1 MNRTLIAVM
10 GGAFGFALA
19 EIGCWYF
26 SVRDEPVILLLIHLP
41 MVLGFSIIS
50 YGVFARSKE
59 QDEESSL
66 EADSQ
71 LMNGWEAKHAA
82 DEAYKRRNADR
93 FEGVGNKLHQLPRP
107 YGEMYG
113 IERTTFQLYC
123 FIGQLF
129 RFAFILGILYGLLTI
144 LLPDNVMNIRIAD
157 WTLKIIFGLI
167 AAVPVVT
174 GMAYW
179 AGNIPEVLDT
189 HNFGDNPFTVY
200 WGIAAPL
207 SLLWVASKVL

>member
-1 MNRTLIAVM
+1 MHGALIAIT
-10 GGAFGFALA
+10 GGAFGFTLA

-59 QDEESSL
+59 QDKESSL

-82 DEAYKRRNADR
+82 DEAYKRRNAER
-93 FEGVGNKLHQLPRP
+93 FEGVGNKLYQPPRP
-107 YGEMYG
+107 YAEMEG

-129 RFAFILGILYGLLTI
+129 RFAFLVGILYWLLTI
-144 LLPDNVMNIRIAD
+144 LLPDNVMDIRLAD
-157 WTLKIIFGLI
+157 WTLRIIFGLI
-167 AAVPVVT
+167 ASVPVVI

-179 AGNIPEVLDT
+179 AGNIPEVLDS
-189 HNFGDNPFTVY
+189 HNFQENPFTVY
-200 WGIAAPL
+200 WVIGAPV
-207 SLLWVASKVL
+207 SLLWIASEVL

>member
-1 MNRTLIAVM
+1 MR
-10 GGAFGFALA
+10 GAFIAITGGIFGFTLA

-26 SVRDEPVILLLIHLP
+26 SVRDEPIILLLIHLP

-50 YGVFARSKE
+50 YGVFVGSKD
-59 QDEESSL
+59 QGQESSL

-93 FEGVGNKLHQLPRP
+93 FEGAGNKPHQLPRP
-107 YGEMYG
+107 YADMKG

-123 FIGQLF
+123 FIGQMF
-129 RFAFILGILYGLLTI
+129 RFAFILGILYWLLTI
-144 LLPDNVMNIRIAD
+144 LLPDNVMDIRIAD
-157 WTLKIIFGLI
+157 WTLRIIFGLMT
-167 AAVPVVT
+167 AVPVLI

-179 AGNIPEVLDT
+179 AGNIPEVLDS
-189 HNFGDNPFTVY
+189 HNFGDNPFTTY
-200 WGIAAPL
+200 WGIGGPL